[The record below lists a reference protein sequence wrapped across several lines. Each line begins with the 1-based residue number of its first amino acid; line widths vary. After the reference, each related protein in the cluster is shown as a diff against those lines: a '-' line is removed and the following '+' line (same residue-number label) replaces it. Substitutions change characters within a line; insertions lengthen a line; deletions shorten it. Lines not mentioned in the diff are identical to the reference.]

1 MSRRPE
7 RIQTRKGG
15 LGQIEEHLGALT
27 PRAGGA
33 PEFTRDPKHI
43 EAGRPAGRAPRRAAA
58 PRGGIRP
65 TGISVRTVSPPS
77 GAGATPRGGIRPTG
91 ISVRTVSPPSGAG
104 AAPRGGIRPTGI
116 SVTTVSPLS
125 GAGATPTGPAP
136 GAGGSDGDR
145 TALPATLVPGPP
157 RQGTLREQRQSVCLS
172 PWECG
177 REHGHRPSHSQHPG
191 PSRVQ

>member
-1 MSRRPE
+1 MASP
-7 RIQTRKGG
+7 TT
-15 LGQIEEHLGALT
+15 LT

-58 PRGGIRP
+58 
-65 TGISVRTVSPPS
+65 
-77 GAGATPRGGIRPTG
+77 PRGGIRPTG

-157 RQGTLREQRQSVCLS
+157 RQGTLREQCQSVCLS